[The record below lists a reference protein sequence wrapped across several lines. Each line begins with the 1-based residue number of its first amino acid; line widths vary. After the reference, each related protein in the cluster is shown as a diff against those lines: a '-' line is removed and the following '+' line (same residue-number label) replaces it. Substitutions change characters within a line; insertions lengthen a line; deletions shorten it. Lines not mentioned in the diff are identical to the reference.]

1 MAITDE
7 TIEYVAALAKLDLT
21 DEEKERAKKDLG
33 NIIGYVDTMSQLDT
47 TGIEPM
53 SHVFAYHNVFRE
65 DLVTNG
71 PDRDN
76 ILANAPEEKD
86 GGFKVPRTVE

>member
-21 DEEKERAKKDLG
+21 DEEK
-33 NIIGYVDTMSQLDT
+33 
-47 TGIEPM
+47 
-53 SHVFAYHNVFRE
+53 
-65 DLVTNG
+65 
-71 PDRDN
+71 
-76 ILANAPEEKD
+76 D

>member
-33 NIIGYVDTMSQLDT
+33 NIILIQQVSSQCLMYLPTTMYS
-47 TGIEPM
+47 G
-53 SHVFAYHNVFRE
+53 
-65 DLVTNG
+65 
-71 PDRDN
+71 
-76 ILANAPEEKD
+76 
-86 GGFKVPRTVE
+86 RTL

>member
-33 NIIGYVDTMSQLDT
+33 NIIGYVDTM
-47 TGIEPM
+47 
-53 SHVFAYHNVFRE
+53 HNLIQQVSSRCLMYLPIIMFS
-65 DLVTNG
+65 G
-71 PDRDN
+71 
-76 ILANAPEEKD
+76 
-86 GGFKVPRTVE
+86 RTL